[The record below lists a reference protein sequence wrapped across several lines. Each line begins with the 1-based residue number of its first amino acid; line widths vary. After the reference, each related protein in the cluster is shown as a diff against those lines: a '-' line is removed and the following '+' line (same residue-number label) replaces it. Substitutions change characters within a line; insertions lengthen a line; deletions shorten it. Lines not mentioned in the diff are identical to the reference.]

1 MKRYLLVF
9 ISLVLIS
16 AMASAQ
22 LPDLK
27 RYSTNEKKLE
37 AISKFCS
44 KMLNNER
51 YDSLLLASRM
61 GLKISLA
68 MHNDTTTSI
77 YYYYIGA
84 GFASKANV
92 DSSLHYYQ
100 LSESYGA
107 RTGIPDRVINPQA
120 RILETL
126 DGTPNTV
133 LTEQYVAK
141 LEAQLKKYQT
151 TPRIVEAI
159 SSVLATAYTNRSQYE
174 KALTYHFSALKEQ
187 QKTKDSTSIGTTYTN
202 IGNVYILLGNF
213 QKSLQYL
220 TDALPYLEQYQAGK
234 MICYFNIASCYLNLN
249 KPVAAVQNL
258 KRSLA
263 IAKSFNNDDAIYSIE
278 AKLGMAY
285 LPQKQYQQAETS
297 FMGAIKHAERV
308 KDVYL
313 MSDAYLGM
321 GQVSAAKN
329 NYAVAVNWFN
339 KSLAV
344 ATANKMTEREAEV
357 YNSLANAASA
367 AKKFDKAY
375 EYHVKYMVA
384 KDSLAKE
391 VSKKNI
397 SQLETQFQ
405 TEKKVQQIK
414 LLDQKQKA
422 QSLELQSQRRT
433 KYFLI
438 IAIVFVLII
447 IGLTLRS
454 YRIKQNANLALADKN
469 KALGELN
476 TELQTVNAQLDE
488 ANRSKAKLFGILSH
502 DLRAPVSSLFQFLN
516 LQKNYAGKL
525 NEQQAQKHNINIISS
540 AETLME
546 SMEDLLM
553 WSKSQMDTF
562 SLTIEE
568 ANAED
573 IIDDTI
579 SLHTNFANDKNISL
593 KKLGIAPV
601 IIKTDLNFLKIVLRN
616 IISNGIKFTKEGGS
630 ITFGVGAQGDQT
642 VFNINDTG
650 IGMNQ
655 THLTHLFEWNSIRSD
670 TSGMGL
676 RLAKE
681 FTERLGGTIHVA
693 SVPGEGTCFTVT
705 IPNK

>member
-27 RYSTNEKKLE
+27 RYSTNEKKLK
-37 AISKFCS
+37 AIHEFCS
-44 KMLNNER
+44 KMLDKEH
-51 YDSLLLASRM
+51 YDSLLIASRM

-92 DSSLHYYQ
+92 DSSVHYYQ

-107 RTGIPDRVINPQA
+107 RTGIPDRVVNPQA

-220 TDALPYLEQYQAGK
+220 MDALPYLEQYQAGK

-258 KRSLA
+258 KKSLA
-263 IAKSFNNDDAIYSIE
+263 IAKSFNNDDAIYAIE

-308 KDVYL
+308 KDIYL

-329 NYAVAVNWFN
+329 NYAVAVSWFN

-344 ATANKMTEREAEV
+344 ATANKMIEREAEV

-375 EYHVKYMVA
+375 EYHVKYMVV

-422 QSLELQSQRRT
+422 QSLELQAQRRT

-525 NEQQAQKHNINIISS
+525 NEQQAQKHNLHIISS

-562 SLTIEE
+562 SLRIEE

-579 SLHTNFANDKNISL
+579 SLHSNFANDKYISL
-593 KKLGIAPV
+593 KKLSIAPV

-630 ITFGVGAQGDQT
+630 ITFGVDAKNDRT
-642 VFNINDTG
+642 VFTINDTG
-650 IGMNQ
+650 IGMNPTQ
-655 THLTHLFEWNSIRSD
+655 LTHLFEWNSIRSD

-681 FTERLGGTIHVA
+681 FTERLGGTINVA
-693 SVPGEGTCFTVT
+693 SVPGEGTCFTVMV
-705 IPNK
+705 PNK